1 MNDDFLSY
9 GAERIWIPGL
19 MYTDSLEAS
28 ASVHDVTF
36 TVDASDGSIK
46 QTIYSPEGVLSK
58 FDWWLMTNGYSKED
72 VPKMDVKEERVF
84 GSKNDYRYAVMC
96 CNHDDLSQ
104 AKILKCI
111 SVIKAKLMFEC
122 MPYSVENIK
131 CKMTPIVKN
140 NIILAYRRLSMYG
153 KKTPFVARFDEY
165 GRRLNDEIKIDTMR
179 GMDIEI
185 VDPEIF
191 GEDYLLLET
200 NINKGPMYSDDLP
213 F

>member
-1 MNDDFLSY
+1 MDDGFLSY
-9 GAERIWIPGL
+9 GAKRIWASNL
-19 MYTDSLEAS
+19 MDPDSVEAS
-28 ASVHDVTF
+28 ASMHDVTF
-36 TVDASDGSIK
+36 TINALGGSLE
-46 QTIYSPEGVLSK
+46 QPIYSQEGVLSK

-72 VPKMDVKEERVF
+72 VPKMDVKEEKVF
-84 GSKNDYRYAVMC
+84 DSKNNYRYTVMC

-131 CKMTPIVKN
+131 CKMSPTVKN

-165 GRRLNDEIKIDTMR
+165 GRRLDDEIKIDTMR

-200 NINKGPMYSDDLP
+200 NINKGPRFSDDLP